1 MIETV
6 AKRVSNIV
14 SALGSAGAV
23 IAGLAVVLITLL
35 IAAEIISR
43 GVFNHALLD
52 VVTFARIAMGVIGFL
67 GAAYT
72 LRKGKHISIELVI
85 NHLPEQLA
93 RGVKIAAS
101 IIGLFC
107 LAVIVWLSFEFA
119 WFSRVHDLRWAGL
132 ISFPTYLPQML
143 IPIGFGMIALQLLV
157 MIVAGI
163 RAMFKE
169 MPRADKHEAA

>member
-6 AKRVSNIV
+6 AKRISNTV

-23 IAGLAVVLITLL
+23 IAGLAVVVITLL

-43 GVFNHALLD
+43 GIFNHALLD

-72 LRKGKHISIELVI
+72 LRKGKHISIGLVI

-107 LAVIVWLSFEFA
+107 LAVMVWASFGLA
-119 WFSRVHDLRWAGL
+119 WFSRVHDLRWVGL
-132 ISFPTYLPQML
+132 INLPTYLPQML
-143 IPIGFGMIALQLLV
+143 VPIGFGMIALQLLV